1 MPLYVARRRHP
12 DPAGGAPASGFDTG
26 MTYTDSSVTG
36 GITTI
41 SGLQTFI
48 DGVADGSSSTNH
60 RRILLGAGRTY
71 TGSTGLNLNG
81 RNHLTL
87 EGGGTDA
94 TYGHTGGAAIACT
107 GSGSSLSHSPIYTA
121 TGGSQ
126 ATDLR
131 FHGLTVEGSST
142 VYATTSSYSA
152 GNEYQMGF
160 GFMGTAGALIDHCI
174 MQKVMG
180 DGVYASDRA
189 SGSGTWSSDIVT
201 QYSLIQNNGRMGIA
215 IIACDR
221 FRVSYTKFH
230 DIALV
235 PCDFEPN
242 NNSQGGSD
250 IQFDNNLI
258 TGNWSWSTAYN
269 DPLFMV
275 TSGVGFT
282 DCTITGYYKILNNTV
297 TGSKYDNTGA
307 PWIGPFHLTF
317 GPTVKD
323 AILTIDSNTCTAP
336 TAGYI
341 GLIGGW
347 VNGGTVTN
355 NTGFWT
361 GSGTYFSTFEAPNGT
376 ITYSG
381 NT

>member
-1 MPLYVARRRHP
+1 MALTLSW
-12 DPAGGAPASGFDTG
+12 GAPPAEATFDTG
-26 MTYTDSSVTG
+26 MTYTDSSVTE

-41 SGLQTFI
+41 AGLQTFI

-71 TGSTGLNLNG
+71 TGSTGLDLNG

-87 EGGGTDA
+87 EGGGTET
-94 TYGHTGGAAIACT
+94 TYGHTGGAKIVCT
-107 GSGSSLSHSPIYTA
+107 GSGSSVTHSPILASANGTA
-121 TGGSQ
+121 

-131 FHGLTVEGSST
+131 FHALTVEGSST
-142 VYATTSSYSA
+142 AYATTSAYSA

-160 GFMGTAGALIDHCI
+160 AFFGTAGALIDHCV
-174 MQKVMG
+174 MHKVMG

-189 SGSGTWSSDIVT
+189 NGSGTWSSDIVT
-201 QYSLIQNNGRMGIA
+201 QYSLIENNGRMGIA
-215 IIACDR
+215 IIACDG
-221 FRVSYTKFH
+221 FRVSYSKLN

-235 PCDFEPN
+235 PFDFEPN
-242 NNSQGGSD
+242 NAAQGGSD
-250 IQFDNNLI
+250 IQFDHNLI
-258 TGNWSWSTAYN
+258 TGKWSWSTAYN
-269 DPLFMV
+269 DPLWMV
-275 TSGVGFT
+275 TGYST
-282 DCTITGYYKILNNTV
+282 SATLTGYYRITDNTV

-317 GPTVKD
+317 GPSTK
-323 AILTIDSNTCTAP
+323 AATLTITGNTCTAP
-336 TAGYI
+336 TDGYI

-347 VNGGTVTN
+347 VNGGTVAN

-361 GSGTYFSTFEAPNGT
+361 GSGTYFSPFEASNGS
-376 ITYSG
+376 ITYSN

>member
-1 MPLYVARRRHP
+1 MALTLSWGNTSA
-12 DPAGGAPASGFDTG
+12 FDAG
-26 MTYTDSSVTG
+26 MTYTDSAVTE

-41 SGLQTFI
+41 AGLQTFI

-71 TGSTGLNLNG
+71 TGATGLDLNG

-87 EGGGTDA
+87 EGGGA
-94 TYGHTGGAAIACT
+94 ESTYGHSGGAKIVCT
-107 GSGSSLSHSPIYTA
+107 GDGSNVNSSPIRASSGGTA
-121 TGGSQ
+121 

-131 FHGLTVEGSST
+131 FHALTVEGSST
-142 VYATTSSYSA
+142 VYATTGAYVA
-152 GNEYQMGF
+152 GDEYQMGF
-160 GFMGTAGALIDHCI
+160 AFFGTAGALIDHCI
-174 MQKVMG
+174 MDKLMG

-189 SGSGTWSSDIVT
+189 NGSGTWSSDIVT
-201 QYSLIQNNGRMGIA
+201 RYSLIQNNGRMGIA

-221 FRVSYTKFH
+221 FTVSYCRFH

-235 PCDFEPN
+235 PFDFEPN
-242 NNSQGGSD
+242 LNNQGGSD
-250 IQFDNNLI
+250 IQFDHNLI

-269 DPLFMV
+269 DPLWMV
-275 TSGVGFT
+275 TSGVGQT
-282 DCTITGYYKILNNTV
+282 DCTLTGYYKIMDNTV

-317 GPTVKD
+317 GPTTKD
-323 AILTIDSNTCTAP
+323 AVLTITGNTCTAP

-347 VNGGTVTN
+347 VNGGTVTD
-355 NTGFWT
+355 NTGFWN
-361 GSGTYFSTFEAPNGT
+361 GSGTYFSPFEAANGS
-376 ITYSG
+376 ITYSN